1 MVREMQE
8 DSKMRS
14 MADSMLKAIVECL
27 TDKTLK
33 QVTFMDGS
41 VGRMTRQQ
49 AQAMSRVHDRLDESN
64 RAAFLILASQDKYS
78 FDKVVEFS
86 RRNEGEV
93 A

>member
-1 MVREMQE
+1 V
-8 DSKMRS
+8 
-14 MADSMLKAIVECL
+14 I
-27 TDKTLK
+27 
-33 QVTFMDGS
+33 
-41 VGRMTRQQ
+41 
-49 AQAMSRVHDRLDESN
+49 SRVHDRLDESN